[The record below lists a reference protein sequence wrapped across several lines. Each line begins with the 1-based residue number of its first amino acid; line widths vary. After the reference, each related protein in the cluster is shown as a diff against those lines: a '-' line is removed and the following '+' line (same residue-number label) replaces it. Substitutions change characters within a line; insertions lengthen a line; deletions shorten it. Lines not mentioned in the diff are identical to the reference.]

1 MQKRTNPTY
10 RACFLIAILCGGQT
24 SGLAESK
31 PLELKWPELAPL
43 IQGHRIQLTLDGAQ
57 LRGDAVVVREDA
69 LVMDVGSA
77 SGGKSFQKGSVT
89 IPRESVTLIK
99 LERSRG
105 DGGKKLGTVIGVLSG
120 LVIGG
125 YVTARA
131 NGSAGVSIPLFL
143 GLTAGF
149 TVGGYHAGRGID
161 RRETLIRIVP

>member
-1 MQKRTNPTY
+1 VRKLMNSSVS
-10 RACFLIAILCGGQT
+10 FLIVLLCAGQT

-43 IQGHRIQLTLDGAQ
+43 IQGHRIQLTLAGAQ
-57 LRGDAVVVREDA
+57 LRGRPVVVREDA
-69 LVMDVGSA
+69 LVMDVRSA

-120 LVIGG
+120 LGG

-131 NGSAGVSIPLFL
+131 NASSGVSIPLFL
-143 GLTAGF
+143 GLAAGF